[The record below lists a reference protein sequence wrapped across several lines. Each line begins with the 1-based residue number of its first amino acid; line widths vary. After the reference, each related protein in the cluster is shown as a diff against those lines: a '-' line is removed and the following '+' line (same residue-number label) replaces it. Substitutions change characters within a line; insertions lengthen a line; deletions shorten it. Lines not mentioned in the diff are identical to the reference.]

1 MEPEVFEKWMMI
13 VLVGGLMAFMA
24 FIIWDLA
31 KKSKAGR
38 LGTAILF
45 LGLIGGGKSPTDAII
60 LAKRYVQERPLMET
74 VSPALMIVSASLIG
88 PADAEEPAP
97 GEAAVAQEP
106 ETGKSPSP
114 LSTATVQ

>member
-45 LGLIGGGKSPTDAII
+45 LGLGLCLFAF
-60 LAKRYVQERPLMET
+60 LAKP
-74 VSPALMIVSASLIG
+74 IIG
-88 PADAEEPAP
+88 AHHNFEPAP
-97 GEAAVAQEP
+97 RVAGTGDVLQRDGFLAEVDQHAEVLQAV
-106 ETGKSPSP
+106 
-114 LSTATVQ
+114 